1 MDDSSY
7 IKSINPTDSLGV
19 ALQGLNMRSK
29 AIAGNLANTN
39 TPGYKRKIVSF
50 EEQLK
55 QVQGQLR
62 LGDIPLATTDSKH
75 FGNEV
80 NSIQDLQPR
89 IEIDPSSI
97 FVDQNN
103 IDIDKEMLDL
113 AKTGLSYKALTSIT
127 KKYFE
132 QMKGIVRG

>member
-7 IKSINPTDSLGV
+7 IKPINPADSLGV

-39 TPGYKRKIVSF
+39 TPDYKRKIVGF
-50 EEQLK
+50 EEQLR
-55 QVQGQLR
+55 QVQSQLR
-62 LGDIPLATTDSKH
+62 LSDIPLATTNGKH
-75 FGNEV
+75 ISNEV
-80 NSIQDLQPR
+80 NSIRDVQPK
-89 IEIDPSSI
+89 IETDPSSI
-97 FVDQNN
+97 FVDHNN
-103 IDIDKEMLDL
+103 IDIDKEMLEL
-113 AKTGLSYKALTSIT
+113 TKTGLSYKAISSMS

>member
-7 IKSINPTDSLGV
+7 IKPINPTDSLGV

-39 TPGYKRKIVSF
+39 TPDYKRKIVGF
-50 EEQLK
+50 EEQLR
-55 QVQGQLR
+55 QVQSQSR
-62 LGDIPLATTDSKH
+62 LTDIPLATTDGKH
-75 FGNEV
+75 FSNEV
-80 NSIQDLQPR
+80 NSFQEIQPR
-89 IEIDPSSI
+89 IETDPSSI
-97 FVDQNN
+97 FVDHNN
-103 IDIDKEMLDL
+103 IDIDREMLDL
-113 AKTGLSYKALTSIT
+113 TKTGLSYKAITGMT

>member
-7 IKSINPTDSLGV
+7 IRPINPTDSLGV

-39 TPGYKRKIVSF
+39 TPNYKRKIVDF

-55 QVQGQLR
+55 QVQSKVR
-62 LGDIPLATTDSKH
+62 LSDIPLTTTNDKH
-75 FGNEV
+75 FDNEV
-80 NSIQDLQPR
+80 NSIQEVKPT
-89 IEIDPSSI
+89 IGTDPSSI
-97 FVDQNN
+97 FVDHNN
-103 IDIDKEMLDL
+103 IDIDREMLDL
-113 AKTGLSYKALTSIT
+113 AKTGLNYKAITSMT

>member
-7 IKSINPTDSLGV
+7 IKPINPTDSLGV

-39 TPGYKRKIVSF
+39 TPDYKRKIVGF
-50 EEQLK
+50 EEQLR
-55 QVQGQLR
+55 QVQGRQR
-62 LGDIPLATTDSKH
+62 LSDIPLTTTNDKH
-75 FGNEV
+75 FDNEV
-80 NSIQDLQPR
+80 NLIRDVKPK
-89 IEIDPSSI
+89 IETDPSSI
-97 FVDQNN
+97 FVDHNN
-103 IDIDKEMLDL
+103 IDIDREMLDL
-113 AKTGLSYKALTSIT
+113 TKTGLSYKAITSMT